1 MKALT
6 FEEWWDKNE
15 FEMSHLTL
23 KLALNSAWLEGKLEG
38 IQLVEKAIKDK
49 S

>member
-1 MKALT
+1 MSALT

-23 KLALNSAWLEGKLEG
+23 KTALNAAYLEGKLAGVE
-38 IQLVEKAIKDK
+38 LVEKTIKDK
-49 S
+49 K